1 MLKGVQVRFLSG
13 ALKIYAMKEKTMN
26 IFQRCVDNIPPEIKL
41 EVDLLYDLSDRISSI
56 MDAKNISIED
66 IANKLDMSTE
76 EVCGILSGTYDI
88 NISTIAKLT
97 ILLEESLIKI
107 IK

>member
-1 MLKGVQVRFLSG
+1 MQVRFLSG
-13 ALKIYAMKEKTMN
+13 ALKLYAMKEKTMN

-56 MDAKNISIED
+56 MEAKNISIED
-66 IANKLDMSTE
+66 IANKLDIPIE
-76 EVCGILSGTYDI
+76 EVCGILSGSHDI

-97 ILLEESLIKI
+97 VLLEESLIKI

>member
-1 MLKGVQVRFLSG
+1 
-13 ALKIYAMKEKTMN
+13 MN
-26 IFQRCVDNIPPEIKL
+26 VFQRCVDNIPPEIKL
-41 EVDLLYDLSDRISSI
+41 EVDLLYDLSDRISFI

-66 IANKLDMSTE
+66 IANKLSIPIE
-76 EVCGILSGTYDI
+76 EACGILSGSYDI

-97 ILLEESLIKI
+97 ILLEEPLIKI

>member
-1 MLKGVQVRFLSG
+1 MSDLDVFK
-13 ALKIYAMKEKTMN
+13 
-26 IFQRCVDNIPPEIKL
+26 RCANNVPPEIKL
-41 EVDLLYDLSDRISSI
+41 EVDLLYDLSDRINSI

-66 IANKLDMSTE
+66 ITNKLDMSTK

-97 ILLEESLIKI
+97 ILLKESLIKI
-107 IK
+107 VK